1 MMSHSHIA
9 EGMKHRVN
17 KTIIKLQLVYHHRLL
32 VAGSVADDDALILR
46 LRPVV
51 GGGHFVI
58 IIFLRRL
65 VALLII
71 VIIRRL
77 RGRVLGG
84 HRGGQ
89 VGALRLEA
97 VGVGHVDHLVDNTV
111 GTGVAELTVDVIALL
126 VTVSLHR
133 LAGLGG
139 VDAVLRLETGNEKD
153 VKFSLCYEDVGKLFL
168 GTYG

>member
-1 MMSHSHIA
+1 
-9 EGMKHRVN
+9 MKHSVH
-17 KTIIKLQLVYHHRLL
+17 KTIIELQLVPHRHLL
-32 VAGSVADDDALILR
+32 VAGPVADDDALILR
-46 LRPVV
+46 LRLVV

-71 VIIRRL
+71 VIIRSL

-126 VTVSLHR
+126 VAVSLHR
-133 LAGLGG
+133 LARLGR
-139 VDAVLRLETGNEKD
+139 VDAVLGLETGNEKD
-153 VKFSLCYEDVGKLFL
+153 VKFSLCYEDVCKLFL
-168 GTYG
+168 SN

>member
-1 MMSHSHIA
+1 MVGVQSCD
-9 EGMKHRVN
+9 
-17 KTIIKLQLVYHHRLL
+17 LL
-32 VAGSVADDDALILR
+32 VAGLVADDDALILR
-46 LRPVV
+46 L
-51 GGGHFVI
+51 
-58 IIFLRRL
+58 LRRL
-65 VALLII
+65 VPLLII

-126 VTVSLHR
+126 VAVSLHR
-133 LAGLGG
+133 LARLGG
-139 VDAVLRLETGNEKD
+139 VDAVLSLETGNGESD
-153 VKFSLCYEDVGKLFL
+153 RLSKLVAIFL
-168 GTYG
+168 LLFV

>member
-1 MMSHSHIA
+1 MVGVRSCD
-9 EGMKHRVN
+9 
-17 KTIIKLQLVYHHRLL
+17 LL
-32 VAGSVADDDALILR
+32 VAGLVADDDALILR
-46 LRPVV
+46 L
-51 GGGHFVI
+51 
-58 IIFLRRL
+58 LRRL
-65 VALLII
+65 VPLLII

-126 VTVSLHR
+126 VAVSLHR
-133 LAGLGG
+133 LARLGG
-139 VDAVLRLETGNEKD
+139 VDAVLSLETVNG
-153 VKFSLCYEDVGKLFL
+153 VKII
-168 GTYG
+168 